1 MGADIKAKSWSEV
14 EMQFRTT
21 LELGEL
27 VQFIAA
33 ARAAGF
39 ADTDKVSVVTDSLSG
54 GISYSSSHG
63 NYVSLPTVVMQASR
77 NLRDP
82 E

>member
-39 ADTDKVSVVTDSLSG
+39 ADTDKVSVVTDPLSG
-54 GISYSSSHG
+54 G
-63 NYVSLPTVVMQASR
+63 
-77 NLRDP
+77 NLGGELWPIPGTHWR
-82 E
+82 